1 MDLISHEMKVLRAW
15 GNWLDI
21 VILSRTWIN
30 FLQIGHELPYKVLPY
45 DSHFNQSLEMCSPWP
60 IPYTNTFWRMWPI
73 HLNFFAP
80 SIFCT
85 TRAKTV
91 LILINFSDLKER
103 RVSTERSCD
112 LTCNQMQSAQPCAHY
127 LLVINP
133 GVIETA
139 SSQTHPMEDFPP
151 ISPNREY
158 SSGFNCMATAL

>member
-1 MDLISHEMKVLRAW
+1 MRWKYWGREETDWILWYYPGLGSTFSRLVTSCLIRCCLTTHISTNHWKCAVHDPFLTPTLFGECDLYI
-15 GNWLDI
+15 
-21 VILSRTWIN
+21 WI
-30 FLQIGHELPYKVLPY
+30 
-45 DSHFNQSLEMCSPWP
+45 
-60 IPYTNTFWRMWPI
+60 
-73 HLNFFAP
+73 FFAP

-91 LILINFSDLKER
+91 LILINFSDLEER

-133 GVIETA
+133 GVIKTA